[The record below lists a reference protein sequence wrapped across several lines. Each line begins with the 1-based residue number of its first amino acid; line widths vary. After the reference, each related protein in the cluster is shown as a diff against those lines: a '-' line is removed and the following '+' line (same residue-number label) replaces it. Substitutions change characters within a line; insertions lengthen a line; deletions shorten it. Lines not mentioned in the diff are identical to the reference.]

1 MSFYR
6 LLGTNSQLPGDSN
19 PQVLFLINQGAKSLH
34 HTPTA
39 IGNLPVHIQACIEEF
54 FRDTGYDVSSPSLSD
69 DSEVDG
75 RSNGEPNLFLG
86 SQTLDTRLSDALRK
100 NDNTKI

>member
-1 MSFYR
+1 M
-6 LLGTNSQLPGDSN
+6 
-19 PQVLFLINQGAKSLH
+19 
-34 HTPTA
+34 
-39 IGNLPVHIQACIEEF
+39 EEF
-54 FRDTGYDVSSPSLSD
+54 FRDTGYDVSSPSLND

-100 NDNTKI
+100 NDNTKIWQVTVFGRIRNELKERFSLYFPHTMPPVASHPELILSGTKCR